1 MKTLKV
7 ALPLL
12 LVIALVGTACA
23 APAAEQEETAPAAEE
38 QIIEEA
44 PAEEEPAAEAQ
55 TGEETQT
62 EDVQEAEEPSE
73 EEEEEEEEEI
83 VQSAVDGAEIYASNC
98 AGCHAPDRSGR
109 NGPPLLPA
117 NLTSDPSSYVQLIT
131 DGLGGMPSFGN
142 RLSADEINAVVDFI
156 LSEPE

>member
-38 QIIEEA
+38 QVIEEA

-55 TGEETQT
+55 TGEETQS
-62 EDVQEAEEPSE
+62 EDVQEAEEPS
-73 EEEEEEEEEI
+73 EEEEEI
-83 VQSAVDGAEIYASNC
+83 VQSAVDGAEIYTSNC

-131 DGLGGMPSFGN
+131 DGLGGMPGFGN

>member
-38 QIIEEA
+38 QVIEEA

-62 EDVQEAEEPSE
+62 EDVQEAEEPS
-73 EEEEEEEEEI
+73 EEEEEI

-142 RLSADEINAVVDFI
+142 RLSADEINAVVNFI

>member
-38 QIIEEA
+38 QVIEEA

-55 TGEETQT
+55 TGQETQT
-62 EDVQEAEEPSE
+62 EDVQEAEEPS
-73 EEEEEEEEEI
+73 EEEEEI

-117 NLTSDPSSYVQLIT
+117 NLTSDPSSYIQLIT

>member
-7 ALPLL
+7 VLPLIL
-12 LVIALVGTACA
+12 LITLVGTACA
-23 APAAEQEETAPAAEE
+23 APAAEQEETAPPAEEQVVEETASEEELAAEE
-38 QIIEEA
+38 QS
-44 PAEEEPAAEAQ
+44 
-55 TGEETQT
+55 GEETQT
-62 EDVQEAEEPSE
+62 DDAQEAEEPSD
-73 EEEEEEEEEI
+73 EEEEI
-83 VQSAVDGAEIYASNC
+83 VQPAIDGAEIYASNC

-117 NLTSDPSSYVQLIT
+117 SLTSDPSSYVQLIT
-131 DGLGGMPSFGN
+131 DGLGGMPGFGN